1 MTKGLRRSQ
10 REQRDPEEGK
20 EGMFRGRGAKV
31 ERRLGR
37 MNIWGARA
45 EEASVFPRGLKARGE
60 SADDPTWLR
69 P

>member
-10 REQRDPEEGK
+10 GEKRDPEGK

-37 MNIWGARA
+37 MNVWGARA
-45 EEASVFPRGLKARGE
+45 EEASVFPPGLGARGE

-69 P
+69 S